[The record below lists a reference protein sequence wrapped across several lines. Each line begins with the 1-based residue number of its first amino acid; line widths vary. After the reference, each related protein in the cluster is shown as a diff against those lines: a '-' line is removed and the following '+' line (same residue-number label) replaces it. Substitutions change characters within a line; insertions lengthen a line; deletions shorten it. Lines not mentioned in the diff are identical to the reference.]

1 MIVTFY
7 LEGRQKV
14 MTSVSVV
21 ECFKK
26 FLNEFTEAVPE
37 VKGCKI
43 NGVKTIAKLAP
54 EHTKTILVELSKK
67 QVDKDFINVINKL
80 V

>member
-43 NGVKTIAKLAP
+43 YGTWYEDENI
-54 EHTKTILVELSKK
+54 E
-67 QVDKDFINVINKL
+67 DKV
-80 V
+80 